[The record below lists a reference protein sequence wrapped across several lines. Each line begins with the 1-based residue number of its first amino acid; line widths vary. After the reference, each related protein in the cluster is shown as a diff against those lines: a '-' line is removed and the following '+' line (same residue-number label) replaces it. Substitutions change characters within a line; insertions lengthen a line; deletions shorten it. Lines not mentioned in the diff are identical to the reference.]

1 GREQPQR
8 RAGAGRDRADTE
20 LLGAVARV
28 TDGLGLGAVLLGV
41 DPALDLV
48 GGDDGLLGSCVRPGR
63 PSWSR
68 AYRRVRG
75 RTGKPAAEVG
85 TKPSARPLHL
95 SGNPQG

>member
-1 GREQPQR
+1 TIRGGRHRHRQGP
-8 RAGAGRDRADTE
+8 E
-20 LLGAVARV
+20 L
-28 TDGLGLGAVLLGV
+28 GLGLGAVLLGV

-75 RTGKPAAEVG
+75 RAGKPAARGGNETVG
-85 TKPSARPLHL
+85 PTVAPLRKPSGSRPRLER
-95 SGNPQG
+95 PWKTDP